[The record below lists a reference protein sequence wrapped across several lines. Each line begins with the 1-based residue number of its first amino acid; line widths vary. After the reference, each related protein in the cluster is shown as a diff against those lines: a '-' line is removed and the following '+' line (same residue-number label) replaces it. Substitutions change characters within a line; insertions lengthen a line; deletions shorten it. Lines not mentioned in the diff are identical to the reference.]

1 MLREFCKHF
10 APFCWLL
17 DFPQACGSCST
28 TALLKTI
35 PTCPLPNL
43 RVGSSPVGRVNMYAR
58 WQVLCRVQTALQQ
71 QTSNAAY
78 SIVQRVSWYTTRLC
92 RGYAQFTTLLL
103 FDAGEVQKGESRL
116 H

>member
-1 MLREFCKHF
+1 MRE
-10 APFCWLL
+10 LL
-17 DFPQACGSCST
+17 HYSSPKDCF
-28 TALLKTI
+28 
-35 PTCPLPNL
+35 TCPLPNL

-103 FDAGEVQKGESRL
+103 FDAGEAQKGESRL
-116 H
+116 HRKTLSLRRHRSP